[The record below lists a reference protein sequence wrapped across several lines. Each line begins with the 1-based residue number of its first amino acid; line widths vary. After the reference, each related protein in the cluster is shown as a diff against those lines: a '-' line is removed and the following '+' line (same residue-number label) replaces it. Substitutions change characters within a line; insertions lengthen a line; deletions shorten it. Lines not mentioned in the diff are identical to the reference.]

1 MVAPLS
7 PLNPP
12 PSVIPRPAVAT
23 PAFLG
28 IVGLVVGGLVGMFMG
43 TLVGS
48 GVGRPAALRELPR
61 VFAVTSQLDGSF
73 AVCTAPID
81 TGVEGFFMIDFETG
95 DLSGGALGQAT
106 GKFAGAFKHNVLK
119 DLGFKPGQA
128 KNPRFMLVSGLAD
141 LSRRRGGSLGQ
152 SVLYVT
158 YSSTGV
164 TAAYGVPW
172 GPQQAQAAT
181 PFVSELEL
189 LDIARPRGG
198 GPKAP

>member
-1 MVAPLS
+1 MIAPL
-7 PLNPP
+7 PP
-12 PSVIPRPAVAT
+12 ATPRHSTVPRPTAAT
-23 PAFLG
+23 PAFVGL
-28 IVGLVVGGLVGMFMG
+28 VGLVVGGLVGAWTVNG
-43 TLVGS
+43 GIGGRSTLG
-48 GVGRPAALRELPR
+48 ELPR

-73 AVCTAPID
+73 AVCTALID
-81 TGVEGFFMIDFETG
+81 AGVEGFFMIDFETG
-95 DLSGGALGQAT
+95 DISGGALGPAT
-106 GKFAGAFKHNVLK
+106 GKFAGAYKHNVLK

-141 LSRRRGGSLGQ
+141 LSRRRGGPLGQ

-158 YSSTGV
+158 DSATGV

-172 GPQQAQAAT
+172 GPQQSQAGT

-189 LDIARPRGG
+189 LDVARPRGG